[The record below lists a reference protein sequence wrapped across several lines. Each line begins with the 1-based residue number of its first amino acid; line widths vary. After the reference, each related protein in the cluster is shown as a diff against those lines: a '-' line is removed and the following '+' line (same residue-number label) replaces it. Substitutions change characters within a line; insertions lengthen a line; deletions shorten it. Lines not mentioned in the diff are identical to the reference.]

1 MTEVAA
7 QMPRGFN
14 IDMKVLVDQQLK
26 FLIKFDSWK
35 QLRRRRAYRYVSH
48 DCHAVVKNIGS
59 IATFGTTGQ
68 DAYRRQCPTWG

>member
-26 FLIKFDSWK
+26 FDQVRLVEAAEEAKG
-35 QLRRRRAYRYVSH
+35 L
-48 DCHAVVKNIGS
+48 S
-59 IATFGTTGQ
+59 ICQ
-68 DAYRRQCPTWG
+68 P